1 MLCKKCKKEVPDAPF
16 CCLCGKRQE
25 VEKRTIHRR
34 ARGSGS
40 ITVDKRNH
48 NAPYTARTAPP
59 AVGLRGVYLG
69 SYPTRKAAQAA
80 LDAFAEGK
88 VTELYNITLKKVYEM
103 WSELHFPTLTDSGRT
118 GYTSA
123 FTDLAPLHGRKM
135 RELKTADFQRC
146 VDTVAAKYSRSK
158 CEKVRQ
164 LCSQLCK
171 YAMQNDV
178 MDKNYAAFLTLPK
191 EDKKEKVTFTA
202 AERETLW
209 EHKSDNRARLVL
221 ALIYMGFRIGEI
233 AELKPADVH
242 LDDGYVIGGIKTKA
256 GKNRVIPF
264 PPSIPEINGFFRD
277 WLAVP
282 ESSPLGLHVNTLRQF
297 WFYPCLA
304 ELGMIAP
311 PIYNPKN
318 KKYEYKDTRL
328 TPHAARHTFASLS
341 AAAGMRPDALQK
353 IIGHA
358 DYATTAEVYV
368 HKNVETLRTEMSKL
382 TK

>member
-25 VEKRTIHRR
+25 PEKRTVHRR
-34 ARGSGS
+34 ARGTGS
-40 ITVDKRNH
+40 IMVDKRNH
-48 NAPYTARTAPP
+48 QKPYVARACPYIRGT
-59 AVGLRGVYLG
+59 RGVYIG
-69 SYPTRKAAQAA
+69 SYSTRKEAQEA
-80 LDAFAEGK
+80 LQAFFDGK
-88 VTELYNITLKKVYEM
+88 VTELYNITLEKIYAM
-103 WSELHFPTLTDSGRT
+103 WSAGHFPTLTDSGVT
-118 GYTSA
+118 GYTA
-123 FTDLAPLHGRKM
+123 AYADIAPLHSRKM

-146 VDTVAAKYSRSK
+146 IDAVAAKYSRSK

-171 YAMQNDV
+171 FAMQNDV
-178 MDKNYAAFLTLPK
+178 MDKNYASFLTLPK
-191 EDKKEKVTFTA
+191 EEKKEKATFTA
-202 AERETLW
+202 AERDMLW
-209 EHKSDNRARLVL
+209 THSADSKARFVL

-233 AELKPADVH
+233 AELTPADVH
-242 LDDGYVIGGIKTKA
+242 LDEGYVVGGIKTNA

-264 PPSIPEINGFFRD
+264 PPNVPEIAGFFRD
-277 WLAVP
+277 WLAAP
-282 ESSPLGLHVNTLRQF
+282 ESSPIGLHVNTLRQF

-311 PIYNPKN
+311 PIYNAKN

-358 DYATTAEVYV
+358 DYATTAEIYV
-368 HKNVETLRTEMSKL
+368 HKDIETLKSEMSKL
-382 TK
+382 LR